1 MDMEHSVDE
10 VINEISKIERAASN
24 IEDES
29 QREKEE
35 YARLIDNK
43 IKEFDERIDKETEE
57 NLANLRLKLEEDKR
71 KELTAMRSEIV
82 ARTEKMDELYERNK
96 EKWVNEIVQEIIKE

>member
-29 QREKEE
+29 QSEKEE

-96 EKWVNEIVQEIIKE
+96 EKWVDEIVQEIIKE

>member
-57 NLANLRLKLEEDKR
+57 NLANLRLKIEEDKR

-96 EKWVNEIVQEIIKE
+96 EKWVDEIVQEIIKE

>member
-1 MDMEHSVDE
+1 MEHSVDE

-43 IKEFDERIDKETEE
+43 IKEFDERVDKETEE
-57 NLANLRLKLEEDKR
+57 NLANLRLKLEEEKR

-96 EKWVNEIVQEIIKE
+96 EKWVDEIVQEIIKE

>member
-1 MDMEHSVDE
+1 MEHSVDE

-57 NLANLRLKLEEDKR
+57 NLANLRLKLEEEKR

-96 EKWVNEIVQEIIKE
+96 EKWVDGIVQEIIKE

>member
-96 EKWVNEIVQEIIKE
+96 EKWVDEIVQEIIKE

>member
-1 MDMEHSVDE
+1 MEHSVDE

-57 NLANLRLKLEEDKR
+57 NLANLRLKLEEEKR

-96 EKWVNEIVQEIIKE
+96 EKWVDEIVQEIIKE

>member
-1 MDMEHSVDE
+1 MEHSVDE

-96 EKWVNEIVQEIIKE
+96 EKWVDGIVQEIIKE

>member
-1 MDMEHSVDE
+1 MEHSVDE

-96 EKWVNEIVQEIIKE
+96 EKWVDEIVQEIIKE

>member
-1 MDMEHSVDE
+1 MEHSVDE

-35 YARLIDNK
+35 YAKLIDNK

-96 EKWVNEIVQEIIKE
+96 EKWVDEIVQEIIKE

>member
-43 IKEFDERIDKETEE
+43 IKEFDERVDKETEE
-57 NLANLRLKLEEDKR
+57 NLANLRLKLEEEKR

-96 EKWVNEIVQEIIKE
+96 EKWVDEIVQEIIKE

>member
-35 YARLIDNK
+35 YAKLIDNK

-96 EKWVNEIVQEIIKE
+96 EKWVDEIVQEIIKE

>member
-96 EKWVNEIVQEIIKE
+96 EK

>member
-57 NLANLRLKLEEDKR
+57 NLANLRLKLEEEKR

-96 EKWVNEIVQEIIKE
+96 EKWVDGIVQEIIKE